1 MGRPHQMHSSP
12 AEKEDKFNLY
22 IQRISISEQV
32 KDGSYYTKRDQINQL
47 MLTLICTD
55 EYQQENESKGK
66 VKIQTKYIKKKHF
79 LVFLYMYT
87 HVHVLLNEHAIT
99 SCGKTTCC
107 SKYCHDTDICNK
119 HHLTHNNCTC
129 SD

>member
-1 MGRPHQMHSSP
+1 MHSSP

-66 VKIQTKYIKKKHF
+66 VTEG
-79 LVFLYMYT
+79 L
-87 HVHVLLNEHAIT
+87 
-99 SCGKTTCC
+99 
-107 SKYCHDTDICNK
+107 
-119 HHLTHNNCTC
+119 
-129 SD
+129 